1 MEWGK
6 VERGKVI
13 RTGGIGLPDRQDMKD
28 IDEAVCTCL
37 RILKTNTIKEKQ
49 MKVTFSKEYL
59 QWLRL
64 ILRSKLNE
72 RHKIMAVNTS
82 EFLQRNMVQEF

>member
-1 MEWGK
+1 M
-6 VERGKVI
+6 ERGKVI

-28 IDEAVCTCL
+28 IDEAVCTYL

-64 ILRSKLNE
+64 TLRSKLNE

>member
-1 MEWGK
+1 M
-6 VERGKVI
+6 ERGKVI

>member
-1 MEWGK
+1 M
-6 VERGKVI
+6 ERGKVI

-28 IDEAVCTCL
+28 IDEAVCTYL